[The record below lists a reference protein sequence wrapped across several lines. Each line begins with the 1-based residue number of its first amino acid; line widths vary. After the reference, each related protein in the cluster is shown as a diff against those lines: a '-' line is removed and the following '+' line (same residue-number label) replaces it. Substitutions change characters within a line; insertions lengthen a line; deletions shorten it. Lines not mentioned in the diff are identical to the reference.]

1 MASIKISDLRPSDFD
16 LLGDCESFLDDLSD
30 NDLTTVN
37 GGSFFFG
44 LIVGLIIT
52 IVETNNIVE
61 APVNDSELGDVNS
74 RMLPTWYVAAFGK
87 PAVIG
92 FFANK

>member
-1 MASIKISDLRPSDFD
+1 LF
-16 LLGDCESFLDDLSD
+16 GDSESFLDDLSD

-61 APVNDSELGDVNS
+61 APQYNTPDS
-74 RMLPTWYVAAFGK
+74 FGNETTSFT
-87 PAVIG
+87 G
-92 FFANK
+92 QGS